1 MVVVMVMMVVMPPM
15 MMVMMMMMVVMA
27 YSYRYLGEFG
37 RRRLG
42 PARIVRL
49 QHRQGICDRV
59 EKVAVAR
66 RRREFR

>member
-15 MMVMMMMMVVMA
+15 MMVMMMVVMA

>member
-1 MVVVMVMMVVMPPM
+1 MVMVVVMPPM
-15 MMVMMMMMVVMA
+15 VMVMVMMVMA
-27 YSYRYLGEFG
+27 YSYRHLGEFG

-42 PARIVRL
+42 PARIIRL

-59 EKVAVAR
+59 EKVAVAH